1 MGCIDTVDGLC
12 QLPEVENYVV
22 MDKNLPYLLIDLL
35 KIKEDEKLLTKTI
48 RLLTNMT
55 IN

>member
-1 MGCIDTVDGLC
+1 
-12 QLPEVENYVV
+12 
-22 MDKNLPYLLIDLL
+22 MDKKLPYLLIDLL
-35 KIKEDEKLLTKTI
+35 KVREDEKLITKSI